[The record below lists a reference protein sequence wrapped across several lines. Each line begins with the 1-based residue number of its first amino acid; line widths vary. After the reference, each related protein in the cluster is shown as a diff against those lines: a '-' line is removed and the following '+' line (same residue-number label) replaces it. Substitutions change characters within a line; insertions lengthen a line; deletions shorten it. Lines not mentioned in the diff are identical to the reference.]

1 MTRSPVELN
10 VWKIQLS
17 KVEDQLDRYKTYL
30 NQDELARANRF
41 LFDRDRNRF
50 VICRGAMKVL
60 LAEQLDTS
68 PTLIEFEY
76 GEKGKPYLARNT
88 IEFNLSH
95 AKDWA
100 YFGINDSIPLGID
113 LEFMRPPAHHGWIDI
128 AKRFFAPAEFKRL
141 SALPVDAQAEA
152 FFCCW
157 TQKEAYIKL
166 HGDGLSLPL
175 DQFTVN
181 VDPTSPA
188 KLLTTTWNPADLGQ
202 SRLYHLE
209 APHFYRASVALR
221 SVSPINI
228 TYHQF
233 INH

>member
-1 MTRSPVELN
+1 
-10 VWKIQLS
+10 
-17 KVEDQLDRYKTYL
+17 
-30 NQDELARANRF
+30 
-41 LFDRDRNRF
+41 
-50 VICRGAMKVL
+50 MKVL

-76 GEKGKPYLARNT
+76 GEKGKPYLARYT

-113 LEFMRPPAHHGWIDI
+113 LEFMRPPAHNGWIDI